1 MAALFVALALS
12 SISHIHGFHVPT
24 FCSTPRN
31 FWIHPNG
38 GRHAVTSVG
47 RVPDLRV
54 GHRRQTLF
62 MSSIVDGKTVV
73 TPSPADISSDLEKM
87 SLALEWF
94 FNPDHLPFVIAQEKG
109 FFAKHLLEVDIIEPQ
124 DHFDPLVDLQEGK
137 LDAAVTETLHLL
149 QYRAGESKPNI
160 VGFSRFFH
168 TLGGVMYCK
177 DGPFGKVTRPR
188 DLASLTDPADGKKRI
203 RLQYPGAPG
212 KGGPAII
219 KSMIE
224 ADGGDLT
231 DVEIVPV
238 NEGFYH
244 TKALKKNKADVATL
258 IFANFEVPEAKAQG
272 VDAGFFH
279 LKYNAVPD
287 FCQLILIAQPHK
299 LKDAKEASKLRR
311 LNTAL
316 NEASDYLKLNPLE
329 AKEIWFKRFPAKDAA
344 EKAYMSQILDLTLL
358 MFPSDC
364 SLSQEYW
371 ENLGSWLHKTE
382 QITEIPPYD
391 YWTNE
396 LVNM

>member
-1 MAALFVALALS
+1 
-12 SISHIHGFHVPT
+12 
-24 FCSTPRN
+24 
-31 FWIHPNG
+31 
-38 GRHAVTSVG
+38 
-47 RVPDLRV
+47 
-54 GHRRQTLF
+54 
-62 MSSIVDGKTVV
+62 
-73 TPSPADISSDLEKM
+73 
-87 SLALEWF
+87 
-94 FNPDHLPFVIAQEKG
+94 
-109 FFAKHLLEVDIIEPQ
+109 
-124 DHFDPLVDLQEGK
+124 
-137 LDAAVTETLHLL
+137 
-149 QYRAGESKPNI
+149 
-160 VGFSRFFH
+160 
-168 TLGGVMYCK
+168 
-177 DGPFGKVTRPR
+177 
-188 DLASLTDPADGKKRI
+188 
-203 RLQYPGAPG
+203 
-212 KGGPAII
+212 
-219 KSMIE
+219 MIE

-358 MFPSDC
+358 MFLPIVLSVKSTGKIWGAGC
-364 SLSQEYW
+364 RKQSRSLRFLPTTTGPTS
-371 ENLGSWLHKTE
+371 S
-382 QITEIPPYD
+382 
-391 YWTNE
+391 
-396 LVNM
+396 